1 MRFPGHDI
9 FSGIPSGIPSGI
21 LTGPVPA
28 IFGLSAILLLMGCG
42 ARARL
47 PDEWRSRL
55 RPLHV
60 THDGIERKNLLYVP
74 EGKGPF
80 PLVLA
85 FHGGGGT
92 PAHAAALDGGELLD
106 HARRRGFAVAFPHGV
121 DKHWNDH
128 RNDAIS
134 QARRTNRDDVGFAR
148 TLLDEIGRAVPI
160 DPSRVYATGIS
171 NGGFFSQRLACE
183 MSDRLAG
190 VVVVA
195 ATLPE
200 PAPAVCRPT
209 RPVAMIFMNGTNDPL
224 VPYGGG
230 QVRAFFRERG
240 AVLSTDTTMAFW
252 AKQAQC
258 SEKETAE
265 LPVLHDDDPTRVVR
279 RRWRCPGT
287 RLELYQIKGGG
298 HTWPGGRPYLG
309 EALVGRVS
317 RQMSASLLVADL
329 VAPQTP

>member
-1 MRFPGHDI
+1 MQSPGHRI
-9 FSGIPSGIPSGI
+9 VTGNISGNFSAI
-21 LTGPVPA
+21 L
-28 IFGLSAILLLMGCG
+28 GLSTLLLLMGCG
-42 ARARL
+42 ARVRL

-55 RPLHV
+55 RPLNV

-92 PAHAAALDGGELLD
+92 PVHAAALDGGELLD
-106 HARRRGFAVAFPHGV
+106 HARRRGFAVAFPDGV
-121 DKHWNDH
+121 DRHWNDH
-128 RNDAIS
+128 RNDATS
-134 QARRTNRDDVGFAR
+134 QAHKTNRDDVGFVRA
-148 TLLDEIGRAVPI
+148 LLDEIGRTTSI

-171 NGGFFSQRLACE
+171 NGGFFSQRLACD

-200 PAPAVCRPT
+200 PAPAVCRPDHPIT
-209 RPVAMIFMNGTNDPL
+209 MIFVNGTDDPL

-230 QVRAFFRERG
+230 QVRAFLRDRG
-240 AVLSTDTTMAFW
+240 AVLSTDATMAFW

-258 SEKETAE
+258 SQEETAE
-265 LPVLHDDDPTRVVR
+265 LPVLHNDDPTRVVQH
-279 RRWRCPGT
+279 RWRCPGT

-317 RQMSASLLVADL
+317 RQMSVSLLIADL
-329 VAPQTP
+329 VAPKTP